1 MTATLSTAP
10 TTENYA
16 TLQTAY
22 DEANDVLF
30 GGELP
35 HCMIILLKKS
45 PRNFG
50 HYAPKRYQGVVDDNK
65 ETVLDEIALNPA
77 IVRLNP
83 MEVLQTLVHEMCHLW
98 QHHFGKPSRGGY
110 HNKEWG
116 AKMDEVGLSPSNT
129 GAPGGKRT
137 GQQMADY
144 VQPGG
149 RFEKWANEFFAK
161 YTIRWGA
168 SDHSLKGTS
177 LAAMIAGLG
186 SPGAG
191 ETAESDEPEKPKPKS
206 KIKYSCDC
214 SNVWGKPGLV
224 LTCRNCKKNLDPN
237 D

>member
-1 MTATLSTAP
+1 MTAP

-22 DEANDVLF
+22 DEANRELF

-45 PRNFG
+45 PKNSG
-50 HYAPKRYQGVVDDNK
+50 HYAPMRYQGVADDNK
-65 ETVLDEIALNPA
+65 DSILDEIAINPA
-77 IVRLNP
+77 IVRLDP

-98 QHHFGKPSRGGY
+98 QHHYGKPSRNGY

-116 AKMDEVGLSPSNT
+116 AKMDEVGLPPSNT
-129 GAPGGKRT
+129 GEPGGKRT

-149 RFEKWANEFFAK
+149 RFENWAKSFFSK
-161 YTIRWGA
+161 YVIRWGA
-168 SDHSLKGTS
+168 SDHSLKGTNFG
-177 LAAMIAGLG
+177 AMLG
-186 SPGAG
+186 GGAG
-191 ETAESDEPEKPKPKS
+191 AETEAEPSEETPAKPKS

-214 SNVWGKPGLV
+214 SNVWGKPGLAI
-224 LTCRNCKKNLDPN
+224 TCRSCKKNMDPE